1 MNTEPASKE
10 QTRRRGILGAGGFA
24 HFIHDG
30 FTDTI
35 YVLLPL
41 WASGF
46 GLSHAQVGLL
56 KACMSVGLAAL
67 QVPAGYLAERY
78 GERTILICGT
88 ALTGAAFV
96 GMVFADGVLGLA
108 VLLFIAGVGASTQ
121 HPLASAMVSKA
132 FGDGRRRAALG
143 TYNFCGD
150 LGKVAMPAGVAGI
163 AAVYGWQ
170 EGSAVLGVLG
180 LVAAG
185 LLYVVL
191 SRLRSGERPDERP
204 DALPGAEAQASP
216 GATGWG
222 IHDRRG
228 FTSLAVISMID
239 SACRFAF
246 LTFLPFLLIE
256 KGAAT
261 EAVGFALALVF
272 AGGAAGKLICG
283 LVAERLGILRTVVLT
298 ELATMALILGVLV
311 SPLSIAMVLLPAV
324 GVALNG
330 TSSVLYGT
338 VGDFVDTNR
347 QARAFGLF
355 YTFGT
360 GAGVVSPFLF
370 GLVSDG
376 WGLTLA
382 VTGIAFMVLLILPL
396 CLMLRPSL
404 AAATAGE

>member
-1 MNTEPASKE
+1 MTSGQQPKE
-10 QTRRRGILGAGGFA
+10 ENRRRGILTVSGFA
-24 HFIHDG
+24 HFVHDG

-56 KACMSVGLAAL
+56 KACMSVGLAGL

-78 GERTILICGT
+78 GERTILILGT
-88 ALTGAAFV
+88 ALTGLAFLSMALAN
-96 GMVFADGVLGLA
+96 GIMGLA

-121 HPLASAMVSKA
+121 HPLASALVSKG
-132 FGDGRRRAALG
+132 FENNRRRAALG

-150 LGKVAMPAGVAGI
+150 LGKVVMPAVVASV
-163 AAVYGWQ
+163 AALYGWQ
-170 EGSAVLGVLG
+170 QGSAALG
-180 LVAAG
+180 LLGLAAALVLYTT
-185 LLYVVL
+185 LL
-191 SRLRSGERPDERP
+191 RMGAGNRP
-204 DALPGAEAQASP
+204 DADPKVRDERASP
-216 GATGWG
+216 SEGWG
-222 IHDRRG
+222 IHDRQG
-228 FTSLAVISMID
+228 FLTLAAISMID

-246 LTFLPFLLIE
+246 LTFVPFVLIE

-261 EAVGFALALVF
+261 EAVGFSLALVF

-298 ELATMALILGVLV
+298 ELVTTVLILGVLAV
-311 SPLSIAMVLLPAV
+311 PLSGVMILLPVV

-338 VGDFVDTNR
+338 VGDFVHSDR

-370 GLVSDG
+370 GLFSDA
-376 WGLTLA
+376 WGLDAAVKAIATL
-382 VTGIAFMVLLILPL
+382 VLLILPL
-396 CLMLRPSL
+396 CLVLRPSL
-404 AAATAGE
+404 RAAATQE

>member
-1 MNTEPASKE
+1 MTSGQQPKE
-10 QTRRRGILGAGGFA
+10 ENRRRGILTVSGFA
-24 HFIHDG
+24 HFVHDG

-56 KACMSVGLAAL
+56 KACMSVGLAGL

-78 GERTILICGT
+78 GERTILILGT
-88 ALTGAAFV
+88 ALTGLAFLSMALAN
-96 GMVFADGVLGLA
+96 GTIGLA

-121 HPLASAMVSKA
+121 HPLASALVSKG
-132 FGDGRRRAALG
+132 FENNHRRAALG

-150 LGKVAMPAGVAGI
+150 LGKVVMPALVAGI
-163 AAVYGWQ
+163 AALYGWQ
-170 EGSAVLGVLG
+170 QGSAALG
-180 LVAAG
+180 LLGLAAALVLYTT
-185 LLYVVL
+185 LL
-191 SRLRSGERPDERP
+191 RMGAGNRP
-204 DALPGAEAQASP
+204 DADPKVGDERASP
-216 GATGWG
+216 SEGWG
-222 IHDRRG
+222 IHDRQG
-228 FTSLAVISMID
+228 FLTLAAISMID

-246 LTFLPFLLIE
+246 LTFVPFVLIE

-298 ELATMALILGVLV
+298 ELVTTVLILGVLAV
-311 SPLSIAMVLLPAV
+311 PLSGVMILLPVV

-338 VGDFVDTNR
+338 VGDFVHSDR

-370 GLVSDG
+370 GLFSDA
-376 WGLTLA
+376 WGLDAAVKAIATL
-382 VTGIAFMVLLILPL
+382 VLLIPPL
-396 CLMLRPSL
+396 CLVLRPSL
-404 AAATAGE
+404 RAAATQE

>member
-1 MNTEPASKE
+1 MTSGQQPKE
-10 QTRRRGILGAGGFA
+10 QNRRRGILTVSGFA
-24 HFIHDG
+24 HFVHDG

-56 KACMSVGLAAL
+56 KACMSVGLAGL

-78 GERTILICGT
+78 GERTILILGT
-88 ALTGAAFV
+88 ALTGLAFLCMALAN
-96 GMVFADGVLGLA
+96 GIMGLA

-121 HPLASAMVSKA
+121 HPLASALVSKG
-132 FGDGRRRAALG
+132 FENSRRRAALG

-150 LGKVAMPAGVAGI
+150 LGKVVMPAGVAGI
-163 AAVYGWQ
+163 AALYGWQ
-170 EGSAVLGVLG
+170 QGSAALG
-180 LVAAG
+180 LLGLAAALVLYTT
-185 LLYVVL
+185 LL
-191 SRLRSGERPDERP
+191 RMGAGNRP
-204 DALPGAEAQASP
+204 DADPKVGDERASP
-216 GATGWG
+216 SEGWG
-222 IHDRRG
+222 IHDRQG
-228 FTSLAVISMID
+228 FLTLAAISMID

-246 LTFLPFLLIE
+246 LTFVPFVLIE

-272 AGGAAGKLICG
+272 AGGAAGKLLCG

-298 ELATMALILGVLV
+298 ELVTTVLILGVLAA
-311 SPLSIAMVLLPAV
+311 PLSGAMILLPVV
-324 GVALNG
+324 GAALNG

-338 VGDFVDTNR
+338 VGDFVHSDR

-370 GLVSDG
+370 GLFSDV
-376 WGLTLA
+376 WGLDAA
-382 VTGIAFMVLLILPL
+382 VTAIATLVLLILPL
-396 CLMLRPSL
+396 CLVLRPSL
-404 AAATAGE
+404 RAAAIQE